1 MITHS
6 EDDLLGGE
14 SIYCINRSQIETASD
29 LAYRNPES
37 APRIQDTLDS
47 LETRFSRN
55 ERAAIAFLL
64 IERLRKTADEP
75 A

>member
-1 MITHS
+1 MIFHS
-6 EDDLLGGE
+6 DDDLLGGE

-29 LAYRNPES
+29 LAYRNPET
-37 APRIQDTLDS
+37 APRIQDTLDN

>member
-1 MITHS
+1 MIPHA

-29 LAYRNPES
+29 LAYRNPET
-37 APRIQDTLDS
+37 AARIQETLES

>member
-1 MITHS
+1 MISHPD
-6 EDDLLGGE
+6 DDLLGGE
-14 SIYCINRSQIETASD
+14 SIYCINRSQLETASD
-29 LAYRNPES
+29 LAYRDPET
-37 APRIQDTLDS
+37 APRIQEILET

-64 IERLRKTADEP
+64 IERLRATADQP

>member
-1 MITHS
+1 MISHS
-6 EDDLLGGE
+6 DDDLLGGE

-29 LAYRNPES
+29 LAYRNPET
-37 APRIQDTLDS
+37 APRIQDTLDN

-55 ERAAIAFLL
+55 ELAAIAFLL